1 MLNRS
6 CAPFGL
12 ISTSQSTVPQV
23 KTPDSSVKISDSFL
37 ALSSTVWTISGFQPI
52 SLTSLIVS
60 SPWPTGRVT
69 ATVSNRSLAPV
80 VYAAPALFYFLSALG
95 NQLFS
100 GCSPKPGCF
109 LDVSRLCR
117 FQPRLSVVRQ
127 YASCDAK
134 TVSVRR
140 GECPDGYLAA
150 SFYDIDKFS
159 LGVSLC
165 SSGR

>member
-6 CAPFGL
+6 CAPFEL
-12 ISTSQSTVPQV
+12 IRTSQSIGPQV
-23 KTPDSSVKISDSFL
+23 NTRDRSVKISDSFL
-37 ALSSTVWTISGFQPI
+37 AFSSTVWTISGFQPI

-100 GCSPKPGCF
+100 GGSPKPGCF
-109 LDVSRLCR
+109 LEVPRLCR
-117 FQPRLSVVRQ
+117 FEPRLSIVGQ
-127 YASCDAK
+127 YASCDVE

-140 GECPDGYLAA
+140 GECSDGYFAA
-150 SFYDIDKFS
+150 
-159 LGVSLC
+159 
-165 SSGR
+165 

>member
-1 MLNRS
+1 M
-6 CAPFGL
+6 
-12 ISTSQSTVPQV
+12 
-23 KTPDSSVKISDSFL
+23 
-37 ALSSTVWTISGFQPI
+37 

-69 ATVSNRSLAPV
+69 ATVSNRSLTPV
-80 VYAAPALFYFLSALG
+80 VYAAPALLYFLSALG

-100 GCSPKPGCF
+100 GCPPKPGCF
-109 LDVSRLCR
+109 LDVSGLRR
-117 FQPRLSVVRQ
+117 FEPRLSVIRQ

-134 TVSVRR
+134 AVSVRR

-159 LGVSLC
+159 LSIGLC
-165 SSGR
+165 SSGRVLN

>member
-1 MLNRS
+1 MLNRR

-12 ISTSQSTVPQV
+12 INTSQSTGPPA
-23 KTPDSSVKISDSFL
+23 KTRDRSVKISESFL
-37 ALSSTVWTISGFQPI
+37 GLRSTVCTINGFQPI

-80 VYAAPALFYFLSALG
+80 VYGAPALFYFLSAFG
-95 NQLFS
+95 NQFFS
-100 GCSPKPGCF
+100 GCSPKAGCV
-109 LDVSRLCR
+109 LEVSRLCR
-117 FQPRLSVVRQ
+117 FEPRLSVVRQ

-150 SFYDIDKFS
+150 SF
-159 LGVSLC
+159 
-165 SSGR
+165 

>member
-12 ISTSQSTVPQV
+12 ISTSQSTGPPA
-23 KTPDSSVKISDSFL
+23 KTRDRSVKSSDSFL
-37 ALSSTVWTISGFQPI
+37 GLSSTVWTISGFQPI

-60 SPWPTGRVT
+60 SPRPTGRVT
-69 ATVSNRSLAPV
+69 ATVSNRSLTPV

-100 GCSPKPGCF
+100 GCPPKPRCF
-109 LDVSRLCR
+109 LEVPRLCR
-117 FQPRLSVVRQ
+117 FEPRLSVIRQ
-127 YASCDAK
+127 YASLDAK

-140 GECPDGYLAA
+140 GECPDRYLAA
-150 SFYDIDKFS
+150 SF
-159 LGVSLC
+159 
-165 SSGR
+165 